1 MTGLQWRTKRLT
13 TKVKC
18 RTVVDNDDPKL
29 ITLHNQDSGHVQVHA
44 KTDQIADNA
53 DWLFC
58 ELTVAS

>member
-1 MTGLQWRTKRLT
+1 
-13 TKVKC
+13 
-18 RTVVDNDDPKL
+18 VVDNDDPKL